1 MRKYAILGSLLI
13 LGMALAGRAVSL
25 AQQNAK
31 EWSANQSPVLAIP
44 TVSEGFK
51 EKSEQRRETVALVT
65 LPNVPIVDEPI
76 KAAAQPLVGLP
87 SPPGETS
94 QPAMPPEPAPAGDA
108 QFGLPPA
115 PPDQGTLPA
124 FASNT
129 APTPQPSPAQA
140 MPPSSLAPSPGDDPM
155 GAVETFLD
163 RNRKE
168 AENSIQTLNQEAE
181 ALRTRL
187 QKVEAA
193 LARWQDVSKALKAE
207 GTTPQSQPTATQLEP
222 IPASAEQPA
231 MKPEPTAPP
240 TPGKWSKPSAEGV
253 PPATKPPELLP
264 KENLPPELPSAIP
277 ADVKPNDPLPI
288 PAESKPTEK
297 KPEPTT
303 ELPALP
309 EPAAPTLPP
318 VDNGGPKLPENPKV
332 TPTP

>member
-31 EWSANQSPVLAIP
+31 EWGANQSPVLAMP
-44 TVSEGFK
+44 TVSEKSDAQK
-51 EKSEQRRETVALVT
+51 EAVALAI

-76 KAAAQPLVGLP
+76 KASAQPLVE
-87 SPPGETS
+87 SPPGEAS
-94 QPAMPPEPAPAGDA
+94 QPGMPPEPAPAGDV

-115 PPDQGTLPA
+115 PSEQGTLPVI
-124 FASNT
+124 ASNP
-129 APTPQPSPAQA
+129 APTP
-140 MPPSSLAPSPGDDPM
+140 PSSSAQPTPSSSIAPSPGDDPM

-207 GTTPQSQPTATQLEP
+207 GTTPQSQPTTTQLEP

-231 MKPEPTAPP
+231 MKPEPASPQSP
-240 TPGKWSKPSAEGV
+240 SKWSKPSAEGL
-253 PPATKPPELLP
+253 PPTSKTPELPP
-264 KENLPPELPSAIP
+264 KENLPPDLPPASP
-277 ADVKPNDPLPI
+277 ADLKPSDPLPI
-288 PAESKPTEK
+288 PAESNPSEK
-297 KPEPTT
+297 KPEPTP

-309 EPAAPTLPP
+309 EPVAPTLPP
-318 VDNGGPKLPENPKV
+318 LDNGVPKLPDVPKV
-332 TPTP
+332 APTP